1 MFLIEAI
8 FRNNNE
14 TSYFASIETLT
25 YIQTYSRIFM
35 QKNGLSKI
43 ICDNDKIGFCHDK
56 IKVLTLIYN
65 KNYSRLLILNFVTG
79 KIINENKKFFFCHY
93 NLPNCNF
100 DSWSKLFTNIDVKQ
114 WYKKNYLWKLEA
126 HFSSW

>member
-35 QKNGLSKI
+35 QKNGLRKNI
-43 ICDNDKIGFCHDK
+43 YDNYKIGFCHDK
-56 IKVLTLIYN
+56 LQ
-65 KNYSRLLILNFVTG
+65 NF
-79 KIINENKKFFFCHY
+79 NPD
-93 NLPNCNF
+93 L
-100 DSWSKLFTNIDVKQ
+100 
-114 WYKKNYLWKLEA
+114 
-126 HFSSW
+126 